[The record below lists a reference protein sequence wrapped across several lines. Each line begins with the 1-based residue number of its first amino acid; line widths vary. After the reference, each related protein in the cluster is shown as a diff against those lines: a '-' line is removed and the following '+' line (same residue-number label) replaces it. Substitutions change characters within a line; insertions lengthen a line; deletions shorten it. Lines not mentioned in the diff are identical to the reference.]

1 MDKRITRNPIPDK
14 YKKIHEQDCE
24 CVRCINIEIDQFN
37 PRRVLRK
44 RPPKLPSRSLLRS
57 PRPII
62 TDKQKE
68 KNELL
73 INTICNNITIK
84 LGQQDNNQQELD
96 QLSTRKSYKD
106 LEEDM
111 DDCLRILNKK
121 DRQFEELKQEMKR
134 DWVKNYQDIE
144 ELKKDIKELKNDFK
158 KLHELL
164 ELNDII
170 IPNEINEQTNQID
183 EQLFNEQGEQIKK
196 LKED

>member
-1 MDKRITRNPIPDK
+1 
-14 YKKIHEQDCE
+14 
-24 CVRCINIEIDQFN
+24 
-37 PRRVLRK
+37 
-44 RPPKLPSRSLLRS
+44 
-57 PRPII
+57 
-62 TDKQKE
+62 
-68 KNELL
+68 
-73 INTICNNITIK
+73 
-84 LGQQDNNQQELD
+84 
-96 QLSTRKSYKD
+96 
-106 LEEDM
+106 M

-144 ELKKDIKELKNDFK
+144 ELKKDINELKNDFK

-183 EQLFNEQGEQIKK
+183 EQLFNEQEEQIKK

>member
-1 MDKRITRNPIPDK
+1 MDKRTRNPIPEK
-14 YKKIHEQDCE
+14 YKIYKQDCKQDCE
-24 CVRCINIEIDQFN
+24 CVRCIDIKIDQFN
-37 PRRVLRK
+37 PKRLLRK
-44 RPPKLPSRSLLRS
+44 RPPRPLSRSSRPLLRP
-57 PRPII
+57 PRPIYN
-62 TDKQKE
+62 KQRNDE
-68 KNELL
+68 L
-73 INTICNNITIK
+73 INIICNKINNI
-84 LGQQDNNQQELD
+84 NFEQQEFN
-96 QLSTRKSYKD
+96 QLPTYKSYKD

-121 DRQFEELKQEMKR
+121 DRQFEELKQELKR

-144 ELKKDIKELKNDFK
+144 ELKKDIKKLKNDFK